1 MPQKGNCSF
10 CNSQDIDIIDPK
22 LLLDYFEL
30 LINIYEINPEGK
42 NLVEWLKEDWCLFSH
57 PTMDNAHAKEL
68 LGEILDD
75 GDIVRKNFSPSENY
89 KSTGLAQWDTLR
101 DEILHKNRYFLDE
114 KLTLKD
120 YRNYSTI

>member
-10 CNSQDIDIIDPK
+10 CNSQDVDIIDPK

-57 PTMDNAHAKEL
+57 STMDNAHAKDL

-89 KSTGLAQWDTLR
+89 KSMALRNGIHYEMRSFTKTDTSSM
-101 DEILHKNRYFLDE
+101 K
-114 KLTLKD
+114 KLILKD
-120 YRNYSTI
+120 SKNYLTI